1 MLARAKGSER
11 RGVVFVKCLECRE
24 REIEMRCKCLKY
36 VKESRRGSERKGV
49 VICRVFWSAEREREM
64 YCKGSKY
71 VRERERGSERRGVV
85 ICKVLGVHRERERC
99 AVSA

>member
-1 MLARAKGSER
+1 MWS
-11 RGVVFVKCLECRE
+11 FVKFLECRE

-49 VICRVFWSAEREREM
+49 VICRVFWSTEREREM
-64 YCKGSKY
+64 CCKGSKY

-85 ICKVLGVHRERERC
+85 IRRCLECIEREMCCKSSKCVNKRERG
-99 AVSA
+99 

>member
-36 VKESRRGSERKGV
+36 VKETGEGARG
-49 VICRVFWSAEREREM
+49 RVW
-64 YCKGSKY
+64 
-71 VRERERGSERRGVV
+71 
-85 ICKVLGVHRERERC
+85 
-99 AVSA
+99 